1 VDIDFALLRETDIF
15 KNLTEG
21 QIRNVMMISRQVNY
35 PAGEIIMKEGE
46 RGDTMYIIAAGCVDV
61 VKSLIMGGLD
71 EDDETGGK
79 NKVFTR
85 LDAAD
90 HAVFGEIALLEELQR
105 TATVRA
111 VTDCALYAIR
121 KDDFLHLAEKDH
133 ELGCRIFMNLARIVS
148 ARLRK
153 ADEDTVKLT
162 TALCLILQEP

>member
-1 VDIDFALLRETDIF
+1 METDFTLLRETEIF
-15 KNLTEG
+15 RNLTEQ
-21 QIRNVMMISRQVNY
+21 QIEKVMTISRRVVFS
-35 PAGEIIMKEGE
+35 AGETIMAEGE
-46 RGDTMYIIAAGCVDV
+46 HGDTMYIIAEGSVDV
-61 VKSLIMGGLD
+61 VKSLIMDGIE
-71 EDDETGGK
+71 EDPETGGR

-90 HAVFGEIALLEELQR
+90 HAVFGEMALLEELQR

-111 VTDCALYAIR
+111 VTDCSLFSIR
-121 KDDFLHLAEKDH
+121 KDDFLCLAESDY
-133 ELGCRIFMNLARIVS
+133 ELGYCICMNLSRIVS